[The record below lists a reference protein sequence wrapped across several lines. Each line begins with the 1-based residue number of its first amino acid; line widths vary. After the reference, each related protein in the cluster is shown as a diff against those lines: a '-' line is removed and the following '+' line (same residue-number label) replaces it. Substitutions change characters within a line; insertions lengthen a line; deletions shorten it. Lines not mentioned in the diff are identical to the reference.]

1 MKNISAENVTSS
13 SIIVY
18 EYLYGGSFSCVIYYA
33 VIALILVIGP
43 LLCTA
48 IVLYEHFGAD
58 RHKRT
63 LLNRLSSLIFIN
75 FALQSIIWS
84 ILRILRDTLG
94 VLPSHLTTP
103 ILAISHNLSM
113 SSLLFV
119 TELTTIRYLY
129 IVVWKRMKEINDE
142 FWGFVLMVSTH
153 TISTFFVLSTSLVG
167 SHGYEMA
174 TIIDVTTESEQEGSI
189 DSIIIS
195 SIENSI
201 EEARYSTI

>member
-1 MKNISAENVTSS
+1 MKNISAENITSS
-13 SIIVY
+13 TIAIY
-18 EYLYGGSFSCVIYYA
+18 EYLYGGTFSCVIYYA

-48 IVLYEHFGAD
+48 IVLYERFGTD

-63 LLNRLSSLIFIN
+63 LINRLTSLIFIN

-94 VLPSHLTTP
+94 VLPSHMTTP
-103 ILAISHNLSM
+103 ILAIAHHLSL

-119 TELTTIRYLY
+119 TELTTIRYMY
-129 IVVWKRMKEINDE
+129 IVVWKRMKAINDE

-153 TISTFFVLSTSLVG
+153 TISTFFVLSISLVG
-167 SHGYEMA
+167 SHGHEME
-174 TIIDVTTESEQEGSI
+174 TIIDVTTESQQEG
-189 DSIIIS
+189 
-195 SIENSI
+195 SI
-201 EEARYSTI
+201 EEARYSNI